1 MEIRSKSC
9 RLACH
14 RMDPRYSD
22 HASEISSF
30 PFHLFIR
37 RPFLFYLLGGVF
49 SVFVPRPFPELRSR
63 LSVFIRRSEGRLL
76 ERIKPIHTLNLSTAS
91 HPATWCTSRIKRCY
105 VNMEKVVD
113 SCMRRTWISLSC
125 PTSRETDAF
134 VSLASL
140 SILSRVL
147 CHGTRALRSHISV
160 PHTGYSCR
168 TNREFPFVERYERSP
183 LPLTNHRNC

>member
-1 MEIRSKSC
+1 MEIWSKSC

-37 RPFLFYLLGGVF
+37 RPFLFYLLAGVF
-49 SVFVPRPFPELRSR
+49 SVSVPRPFPKLRGR
-63 LSVFIRRSEGRLL
+63 LSSVFIRRSEGRLL

-134 VSLASL
+134 VSLASPL
-140 SILSRVL
+140 SLSLARIVPWYACVTFSYICSPHRL
-147 CHGTRALRSHISV
+147 FVSNESWISIR
-160 PHTGYSCR
+160 R
-168 TNREFPFVERYERSP
+168 TIRTFAAAINQS
-183 LPLTNHRNC
+183 

>member
-1 MEIRSKSC
+1 MEIWSKSC

-37 RPFLFYLLGGVF
+37 RPFLFYLLAGVF
-49 SVFVPRPFPELRSR
+49 SVSVPRPFPKLRGR
-63 LSVFIRRSEGRLL
+63 LSSVFIRRSEGRLL

-134 VSLASL
+134 VSLAPPPLSL
-140 SILSRVL
+140 SLARIVPWYACVTFSYICSPHRLFVSNE
-147 CHGTRALRSHISV
+147 SWISIR
-160 PHTGYSCR
+160 R
-168 TNREFPFVERYERSP
+168 TIRTFAAAINQS
-183 LPLTNHRNC
+183 

>member
-1 MEIRSKSC
+1 MEIWSKSC

-37 RPFLFYLLGGVF
+37 RPFLFYFLAGVF
-49 SVFVPRPFPELRSR
+49 SVSVPRPFPKLRGR
-63 LSVFIRRSEGRLL
+63 LSSVFIRRSEGRLL

-134 VSLASL
+134 VSLAPPLSL
-140 SILSRVL
+140 SRAYCAMVRVRYVL
-147 CHGTRALRSHISV
+147 VYL
-160 PHTGYSCR
+160 
-168 TNREFPFVERYERSP
+168 FPTQVIRVERIVNFHSSND
-183 LPLTNHRNC
+183 TNVRHCH

>member
-1 MEIRSKSC
+1 MG
-9 RLACH
+9 
-14 RMDPRYSD
+14 PRYSD

-37 RPFLFYLLGGVF
+37 RPFLFYLLGGVL
-49 SVFVPRPFPELRSR
+49 SVFVPRPFPELRGR
-63 LSVFIRRSEGRLL
+63 LSSVFARRSEGRLL
-76 ERIKPIHTLNLSTAS
+76 GRIKPIHTLNLSTAS
-91 HPATWCTSRIKRCY
+91 HPATWCISRIKRCY

-140 SILSRVL
+140 SILSRAS
-147 CHGTRALRSHISV
+147 CRGTRALRSRVSV

-168 TNREFPFVERYERSP
+168 TNREFPFAAAVNQS
-183 LPLTNHRNC
+183 

>member
-1 MEIRSKSC
+1 MSSYGPSIFRSRVRNILLSLPSLHSSTVSLLPPRR
-9 RLACH
+9 RLL
-14 RMDPRYSD
+14 R
-22 HASEISSF
+22 
-30 PFHLFIR
+30 
-37 RPFLFYLLGGVF
+37 
-49 SVFVPRPFPELRSR
+49 LRSSAFPR
-63 LSVFIRRSEGRLL
+63 ASGPALLCVFIRRSEGRLL

-147 CHGTRALRSHISV
+147 CHGTRALRSRISV
-160 PHTGYSCR
+160 PHTGYPCR

-183 LPLTNHRNC
+183 PPLTNRRNC